1 MLSGEESGFAV
12 GLDGGLFEGGEEPG
26 VRFGSSGVV
35 AVGGSDRPCNA
46 GGDKHGENGGD
57 KDEREQSAD
66 HRLDGGVVAEGAEV
80 GVDVHEYQL
89 PSFTV
94 MWTWS

>member
-35 AVGGSDRPCNA
+35 AVGGSDRPGNA
-46 GGDKHGENGGD
+46 GEISMVRTAVTRANVS
-57 KDEREQSAD
+57 RA
-66 HRLDGGVVAEGAEV
+66 
-80 GVDVHEYQL
+80 
-89 PSFTV
+89 PITV
-94 MWTWS
+94 WMVMLSPKAPKSG